1 MRLPAESDTCFMAEI
16 VEAIV
21 SSQRRLTDP
30 LETSLVE
37 SGSENM
43 SDEAE
48 EYVKWM
54 DSFGHNRRKY
64 FESLGEGAKPPV
76 PSIEH
81 PPKIEQKPLPSHL
94 KYAYLGVESTLPV
107 IISSSLTAMEE
118 EKLLRVLRDHK
129 QALGWS
135 LADLKGIRPSMCMH
149 RILLEDGHK
158 PSVEAQ
164 KRLNPKMKEVVRK
177 EVLKWLDTGVI
188 YPISDSAWVSPV
200 QVVPKKGGTTVIKTE
215 NNILLPS
222 RTVTGWRICIDYRK
236 LNKATRKDHFPLPF
250 LDQMLDRLAGY
261 EYYCFLDGYSGY
273 NQIAIAPEDQEKTT
287 FTCPYGTFAFRRMP
301 FELCNAPG
309 TFQRC
314 MMAIF
319 SDMVE
324 KTIEIFMD
332 DFSIMGNSFDN
343 CLKNLRAVLA
353 RCEETNLVLNWEKC
367 HFMVQE
373 GIVLGHRISAR
384 GIEVDKAKIEA
395 IEKLPPPSSVKGI
408 RSFLGHAGF
417 YMRFIKDFSHIAKP
431 LSNLLVQGIP
441 FEFNSQ
447 CLHAFT
453 VLKDKLISAPIVV
466 APDWS
471 FPFELMCDASD
482 YAIGAVLGQKREK
495 IFQVIY
501 YASRTFND
509 AQLNYSTTE
518 KELLA
523 IVFAFDKFR
532 LYLIGNKVVVHTD
545 HSAIKYL
552 MTKKD
557 AKPRLIRWVLLLQ
570 EFDVEIKD
578 KKGTE
583 NLVADHLSRLEGAR
597 DDVPVNDEFPDEKLF
612 AIENKR
618 EIPWFAVYVNYL
630 VAKVIPPEF
639 NYQKKKRFFA
649 HLKHYYWEEPI
660 LCRHCADQVI
670 RRCVPEDEMH
680 SILNHCHTL
689 PCGGHFGGQRTAA
702 KVLQSGFNWPSLFKD
717 AHRFV
722 STCDKCQRMGNIS
735 RKDDPPMHPILEVEL
750 FDLWG
755 IDFMGP
761 FPASYNNLYI
771 LLAVDYVSKWVEAI
785 PSRTNDA
792 KVVAQFLR
800 SNIFSRFGTPRA
812 LITDNGTH
820 FCNKVID
827 KVLQKYGV
835 RHRTS
840 LAYHPQSN
848 GQAEVSNREIKYIL
862 EKTVNSSR
870 KDWSKKMDDALWA
883 YRTTFKTP
891 LGMSPFRLVYGKA
904 CHLRV
909 ELEHRAYWATRQLNM
924 DSTLAGEKR
933 LLQLS
938 ELDEFRNEAYENAYI
953 YKEKTKAWHD
963 KHITRKEFTAGQQ
976 VLLFNSRL
984 KLFPGKLN
992 SRWFGPF
999 TVTKVFSHG
1008 GAEVSH
1014 PEKGTFTVATQRL
1027 KPYYGGEFLAGKQI
1041 IPLTA
1046 ADEV

>member
-1 MRLPAESDTCFMAEI
+1 
-16 VEAIV
+16 
-21 SSQRRLTDP
+21 
-30 LETSLVE
+30 
-37 SGSENM
+37 
-43 SDEAE
+43 
-48 EYVKWM
+48 
-54 DSFGHNRRKY
+54 
-64 FESLGEGAKPPV
+64 
-76 PSIEH
+76 
-81 PPKIEQKPLPSHL
+81 
-94 KYAYLGVESTLPV
+94 
-107 IISSSLTAMEE
+107 
-118 EKLLRVLRDHK
+118 
-129 QALGWS
+129 
-135 LADLKGIRPSMCMH
+135 
-149 RILLEDGHK
+149 
-158 PSVEAQ
+158 
-164 KRLNPKMKEVVRK
+164 MKEVVRK
-177 EVLKWLDTGVI
+177 EVLKWLDTRVI
-188 YPISDSAWVSPV
+188 YPISNSAWVSPV
-200 QVVPKKGGTTVIKTE
+200 QVVPKKGGTTVIRTE

-250 LDQMLDRLAGY
+250 LDQMLDRLAGH

-273 NQIAIAPEDQEKTT
+273 NQIAIAPKDQEKTT
-287 FTCPYGTFAFRRMP
+287 FTCPYGTFAFRRIT
-301 FELCNAPG
+301 FGLCNAPG

-324 KTIEIFMD
+324 RTIEIFMD
-332 DFSIMGNSFDN
+332 DFSVMGNSFDN
-343 CLKNLRAVLA
+343 CLENLRTVLA

-384 GIEVDKAKIEA
+384 GIEVDRAKIEA
-395 IEKLPPPSSVKGI
+395 IEKFLPPSSVKGI

-417 YMRFIKDFSHIAKP
+417 YRRFIKDFSQIAKP

-441 FEFNSQ
+441 FEFDSQ
-447 CLHAFT
+447 CLHTFS

-482 YAIGAVLGQKREK
+482 FAIGAVLGQKQEK
-495 IFQVIY
+495 IFQIIY
-501 YASRTFND
+501 YASRTLND
-509 AQLNYSTTE
+509 AQLNYATTE

-532 LYLIGNKVVVHTD
+532 PYLIGNKVVVHTD

-597 DDVPVNDEFPDEKLF
+597 DDVPVNDEFPDEKLLS
-612 AIENKR
+612 IEDKR
-618 EIPWFAVYVNYL
+618 AVPWFADYVNYL
-630 VAKVIPPEF
+630 VAKVVPPDF
-639 NYQKKKRFFA
+639 NYQQKKRFFA

-660 LCRHCADQVI
+660 LYRHYADQVI

-680 SILNHCHTL
+680 NILHHCHTL

-702 KVLQSGFNWPSLFKD
+702 KVLQSGFYWPTLFKD
-717 AHRFV
+717 AHQFV
-722 STCDKCQRMGNIS
+722 SACDKCQRMGNIS
-735 RKDDPPMHPILEVEL
+735 KKDDPPMHPILEVEL

-785 PSRTNDA
+785 PTHTNDT

-800 SNIFSRFGTPRA
+800 SHIFSRFGTPRA

-848 GQAEVSNREIKYIL
+848 GQAEVSNREIKSIL
-862 EKTVNSSR
+862 EKTINNSR
-870 KDWSKKMDDALWA
+870 KDWSKKIEDALWA
-883 YRTTFKTP
+883 YRTAFKTP
-891 LGMSPFRLVYGKA
+891 LGMSPFRIVYGKA
-904 CHLRV
+904 CHLPV

-938 ELDEFRNEAYENAYI
+938 ELDKFRNKAYENACI

-984 KLFPGKLN
+984 KLFPGKLK

-1008 GAEVSH
+1008 GAEVTH
-1014 PEKGTFTVATQRL
+1014 PEKGTFTVTTQRL
-1027 KPYYGGEFLAGKQI
+1027 KPYYGGEFLADKQI

-1046 ADEV
+1046 ADEM

>member
-1 MRLPAESDTCFMAEI
+1 MADI

-21 SSQRRLTDP
+21 SSQRDLTDP

-37 SGSENM
+37 NEPENLSE
-43 SDEAE
+43 EAE

-64 FESLGEGAKPPV
+64 FESLGEGVKTPV
-76 PSIEH
+76 PSIEQ
-81 PPKIEQKPLPSHL
+81 PPKMEQKPLPSHL

-107 IISSSLTAMEE
+107 IISASLNVLEE

-164 KRLNPKMKEVVRK
+164 RRLNPTMKEVVRK

-261 EYYCFLDGYSGY
+261 QYYCFLDGYSGY

-301 FELCNAPG
+301 FGLCNAPG

-332 DFSIMGNSFDN
+332 DFSVMGNSFDN
-343 CLKNLRAVLA
+343 CLANLRAVLA

-384 GIEVDKAKIEA
+384 GIEVDRAKIEA

-417 YMRFIKDFSHIAKP
+417 YRRFIKDFSQITKP
-431 LSNLLVQGIP
+431 LSNLLVKGIP
-441 FEFNSQ
+441 FEFDSQ
-447 CLHAFT
+447 CLQAFT

-501 YASRTFND
+501 YASRTLND
-509 AQLNYSTTE
+509 VQLNYATTE

-532 LYLIGNKVVVHTD
+532 PYLIGNKVEVHTD

-597 DDVPVNDEFPDEKLF
+597 DDVPVNDKFPDKKLF
-612 AIENKR
+612 TIEDKR
-618 EIPWFAVYVNYL
+618 AVPWFADYVNYL

-660 LCRHCADQVI
+660 LYRHCADQVI
-670 RRCVPEDEMH
+670 RRCVLEDEMH

-689 PCGGHFGGQRTAA
+689 SCGGHFGGQRTAA
-702 KVLQSGFNWPSLFKD
+702 KVLQSGFYWPSLFKD
-717 AHRFV
+717 AHQFV
-722 STCDKCQRMGNIS
+722 SACDKCQRMGNIS
-735 RKDDPPMHPILEVEL
+735 RKDEPPMHPILEVEL

-785 PSRTNDA
+785 PTRTNDA

-800 SNIFSRFGTPRA
+800 SNIFSCFETPRA

-848 GQAEVSNREIKYIL
+848 GQAEVSNHEIKYIL

-870 KDWSKKMDDALWA
+870 KDWSKKIDDALWA
-883 YRTTFKTP
+883 YRTANKTP

-904 CHLRV
+904 CHLPV
-909 ELEHRAYWATRQLNM
+909 ELEH
-924 DSTLAGEKR
+924 
-933 LLQLS
+933 
-938 ELDEFRNEAYENAYI
+938 
-953 YKEKTKAWHD
+953 
-963 KHITRKEFTAGQQ
+963 
-976 VLLFNSRL
+976 
-984 KLFPGKLN
+984 
-992 SRWFGPF
+992 
-999 TVTKVFSHG
+999 
-1008 GAEVSH
+1008 
-1014 PEKGTFTVATQRL
+1014 
-1027 KPYYGGEFLAGKQI
+1027 
-1041 IPLTA
+1041 
-1046 ADEV
+1046 